1 MHARPRVRARGQGG
15 GGCPPSPQ
23 EERGRVS
30 EESVDRAEAVLD
42 NDMTSLDTEPSVI
55 LDEDRMAADPLEDGM
70 DAPEGYSRDVR
81 LGGTREWE
89 AADPSIDYRLPQEQP
104 EGSAARPPDRPLAA
118 TPIDD
123 LDESIDDAANAV
135 DGVGGGAVLD
145 ADGTEGGGGDEQL
158 VESRREVELGVP
170 STVGSVE
177 PTGLPA
183 DDAIGEVAPS
193 YREPGTV

>member
-1 MHARPRVRARGQGG
+1 
-15 GGCPPSPQ
+15 
-23 EERGRVS
+23 VS

-89 AADPSIDYRLPQEQP
+89 ATDASIDYRLPQEQP
-104 EGSAARPPDRPLAA
+104 EVTAEQPPDRPLAA

-145 ADGTEGGGGDEQL
+145 ADGADGVAGDEQL
-158 VESRREVELGVP
+158 AEEGREVELGV
-170 STVGSVE
+170 SSADGSVE

-183 DDAIGEVAPS
+183 DDAIGEVAPID
-193 YREPGTV
+193 REPGTVEEQALRVEQEL